1 MGADTSFGLTIIF
14 EFATATIPS
23 YVIYSG
29 GEISLVVLVAL
40 FVTPIPTTIGALLS
54 AIGIAGMN
62 RLVRFNE
69 LAMSGRAVEAGLVRM
84 LELIE
89 AEVISCLVLLGVKRY
104 SELTARHLEP
114 ITPLPGRLGLASA
127 FPLLS
132 EGY

>member
-1 MGADTSFGLTIIF
+1 MSAVAPDLNFN
-14 EFATATIPS
+14 TAVTFVTNTNWQNYGVESTMS
-23 YVIYSG
+23 Y
-29 GEISLVVLVAL
+29 LVQMVAL
-40 FVTPIPTTIGALLS
+40 
-54 AIGIAGMN
+54 IGIAGMN